1 MTDAPRLKHFARLR
15 VTVEK
20 PQEVGETQR
29 GRRRLIP
36 ITGGTV
42 EGHGWAG
49 RVLAGG
55 ADYQLILTPRIT
67 ELDARY
73 TLQTDDGD
81 LIYVHNSAI
90 RVATPE
96 VTEKLARNEPVD
108 PSLIYFRCTPV
119 FETASESL
127 SWINERLFVG
137 TGVRR
142 PDAVEME
149 LYEIA

>member
-1 MTDAPRLKHFARLR
+1 MNDVLQLKHFAQLR
-15 VTVEK
+15 VTVEQ

-42 EGHGWAG
+42 RGEGWSGK
-49 RVLAGG
+49 VLAGG
-55 ADYQLILTPRIT
+55 ADYQLILTPRLT

-73 TLQTDDGD
+73 TLETDDGE

-90 RVATPE
+90 RVASPE

-119 FETASESL
+119 FETASKSL
-127 SWINERLFVG
+127 GWINERLFVG

-149 LYEIA
+149 FYEIT